1 MIDRELIGLGGMV
14 LFFVFLIFRSPVALA
29 MIVIGILGT
38 YILSLNVSFIKFI
51 PYMKQFKSLL
61 WENMASY
68 ELSVIPLFILM
79 GYLASHTK
87 LAQDLFNGMNA
98 ILGRFRGGLCI
109 ASIGACAGFGAVSGS
124 SLATASTM
132 GKIALPEL
140 DKLGYSPR
148 LSTGTLAAGGTLGI
162 LIPPSV
168 ALILYAI
175 VVEASIIDMFQAA
188 VLPGIIAVLFFIL
201 VIIIQ
206 VKINP
211 SLAPLAPK
219 LSKQERNKALL
230 RLIPVILTFGTII
243 LGLGLGVFTPTPAAA
258 CGVFIIFVYGLYL
271 RRRGKE
277 EGLTLKRL
285 KDSLVET
292 ASTSAMLYFILFGA
306 EVLKGFFSRSGLP
319 QAMAEWAMH
328 SSMNPWIILI
338 CILIILIF
346 LGFFMD
352 SIAMILVIV
361 PFIWPVIVNING
373 GEYISANSS
382 TFGLNT
388 DELKIWFG
396 ILSLVV
402 IELGLITPPVG
413 LNVFVISKIATNIP
427 MIETFKGVAPF
438 VGIEIIRIGLL
449 LLVPSLVLI
458 VPRWLAG

>member
-1 MIDRELIGLGGMV
+1 
-14 LFFVFLIFRSPVALA
+14 
-29 MIVIGILGT
+29 
-38 YILSLNVSFIKFI
+38 
-51 PYMKQFKSLL
+51 
-61 WENMASY
+61 
-68 ELSVIPLFILM
+68 
-79 GYLASHTK
+79 
-87 LAQDLFNGMNA
+87 
-98 ILGRFRGGLCI
+98 
-109 ASIGACAGFGAVSGS
+109 
-124 SLATASTM
+124 
-132 GKIALPEL
+132 
-140 DKLGYSPR
+140 
-148 LSTGTLAAGGTLGI
+148 
-162 LIPPSV
+162 
-168 ALILYAI
+168 
-175 VVEASIIDMFQAA
+175 
-188 VLPGIIAVLFFIL
+188 
-201 VIIIQ
+201 
-206 VKINP
+206 
-211 SLAPLAPK
+211 
-219 LSKQERNKALL
+219 
-230 RLIPVILTFGTII
+230 
-243 LGLGLGVFTPTPAAA
+243 
-258 CGVFIIFVYGLYL
+258 
-271 RRRGKE
+271 
-277 EGLTLKRL
+277 
-285 KDSLVET
+285 
-292 ASTSAMLYFILFGA
+292 MLYFILFGA

-361 PFIWPVIVNING
+361 PFIWPVIINING
-373 GEYISANSS
+373 GEYISANNS